1 MWKKRKQ
8 NQTKNISFFMISI
21 FLCGYDDTHTNH
33 VFLITD
39 ANQKTQGF
47 EQTLVWSWAS
57 VIGSGP
63 KLNQYVKVYWL

>member
-1 MWKKRKQ
+1 
-8 NQTKNISFFMISI
+8 MISI

-47 EQTLVWSWAS
+47 EQTLV
-57 VIGSGP
+57 
-63 KLNQYVKVYWL
+63 